1 MEALGTEFQPIEQG
15 CAAVSAN
22 TVKLQRLDFTD
33 PAKRPQAC
41 VQLDAIVRLTNALVK
56 TTLQRLQT
64 ASTAKTALG
73 NNEVHGSGVQI
84 ARRNLIAMHQRK
96 CKQQVL
102 EYQAVVQ
109 TLKTLVSDQECTRL
123 QLAAQASGHVGPLI
137 GFVVF

>member
-73 NNEVHGSGVQI
+73 NNEVHG
-84 ARRNLIAMHQRK
+84 NLIAMHQRK